1 MSRLETD
8 GPAPPRT
15 QGQNRPHHKS
25 PHSHLAHS
33 AVALSSFFPTTPP
46 HPRAAQ
52 IRSAKPKSEAEER
65 NLERSCRR
73 RPRQGGRGA
82 RAPQGSIS
90 LRSTSGSSS
99 KRKMPSAFSGDET
112 APFFGF
118 LGAAAAL
125 IFSCKYLPSPL
136 AAALL
141 YFLFRFLEFGWG
153 KRLEHARPILLIS
166 DPFGVLKC
174 LPPGALFVRFGTL

>member
-1 MSRLETD
+1 M
-8 GPAPPRT
+8 
-15 QGQNRPHHKS
+15 
-25 PHSHLAHS
+25 
-33 AVALSSFFPTTPP
+33 
-46 HPRAAQ
+46 
-52 IRSAKPKSEAEER
+52 
-65 NLERSCRR
+65 
-73 RPRQGGRGA
+73 
-82 RAPQGSIS
+82 
-90 LRSTSGSSS
+90 
-99 KRKMPSAFSGDET
+99 SAFSGDET

-174 LPPGALFVRFGTL
+174 LPSGALFVRSETL